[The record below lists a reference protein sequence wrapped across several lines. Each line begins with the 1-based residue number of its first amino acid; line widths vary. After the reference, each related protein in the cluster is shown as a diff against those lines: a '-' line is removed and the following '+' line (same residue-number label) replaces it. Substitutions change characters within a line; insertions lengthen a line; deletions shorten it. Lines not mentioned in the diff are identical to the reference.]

1 MVYQMKTRLIESNP
15 DEFILSELYKYTLT
29 SKDTPLFITLVGGGG
44 KTSAAFWLAKKFKQW
59 GCSVCVT
66 TTTKMYLPTQD
77 QADYIIPLDA
87 INCKKDDGINN
98 NQNSSAQNSFCI
110 CDPTIT
116 FIYKSLITDHLKTPK
131 PKVLG
136 LSEKEIKMIENDDP
150 FTVFIIEGDG
160 SRARPIKAPNGNEPC
175 IPSYSNMVIGVT
187 GAEAI
192 NRKADPCHIHRWPAF
207 SAMTKCQPG
216 DVIDVQVLQSLIS
229 HPQGLFKST
238 PKTAKK
244 IWLINKIDLAND
256 AQTVSNIAE
265 EVLANCPQLNAVWL
279 TEMQAETPIK
289 KVILKEQVANA
300 TESCH

>member
-1 MVYQMKTRLIESNP
+1 MKTRLIENNP
-15 DEFILSELYKYTLT
+15 SEYILPELYQYTLT
-29 SKDTPLFITLVGGGG
+29 SKDSPLYITLVGGGG

-66 TTTKMYLPTQD
+66 TTTKMYLPTQE
-77 QADYIIPLDA
+77 QADSIIPIDE
-87 INCKKDDGINN
+87 IN
-98 NQNSSAQNSFCI
+98 SVYHFSAQHAFGI
-110 CDPTIT
+110 CEPTIT
-116 FIYKSLITDHLKTPK
+116 FVYKSLITDHLKTPQ

-136 LSEKEIKMIENDDP
+136 LSEKEIKFIENHCP

-160 SRARPIKAPNGNEPC
+160 AHSLPIKAPDRNEPC

-192 NRKADPCHIHRWPAF
+192 NRKAMPCHIHRWPAF
-207 SAMTKCQPG
+207 SAITKCQPG
-216 DVIDVQVLQSLIS
+216 EVIDTQVLQRLVS

-244 IWLINKIDLAND
+244 IWLINKMDLAND
-256 AQTVSNIAE
+256 AQTVSKIAE
-265 EVLANCPQLNAVWL
+265 EVLANSPQLNAVWL

-289 KVILKEQVANA
+289 NVILKEQVANA